1 MKQKHM
7 YDESIKV
14 LQELAK
20 ANQERSKEIGFAIG
34 LVNFCK
40 KHNISR
46 NDKVYSLPMASEAFG
61 FFSIQECE
69 EMGDPI
75 KTLADENGNPLEFIS
90 EALVIERKN

>member
-1 MKQKHM
+1 MF
-7 YDESIKV
+7 DESIKV

-20 ANQERSKEIGFAIG
+20 KNQESSKEIGFTIG
-34 LVNFCK
+34 LINFCK

-46 NDKVYSLPMASEAFG
+46 NDKVHCLPMASEAFG
-61 FFSIQECE
+61 FFTIQECT

-75 KTLADENGNPLEFIS
+75 KTLADENGNELEFIS